1 MAKKLMK
8 KQTGGTTTFS
18 KSPTNQANRGLMQ
31 KGGAMSDI
39 KTGVKLVDRGV
50 SKGINKV
57 EKKVGQ
63 AAKSVVKGA
72 VKGAVK
78 VAKTSPYDVYKA
90 GKKVLGFKKG
100 GSMKG
105 KC

>member
-8 KQTGGTTTFS
+8 AQTGKTV
-18 KSPTNQANRGLMQ
+18 KPT
-31 KGGAMSDI
+31 GAISDI

-50 SKGINKV
+50 TKGVKKV

-63 AAKSVVKGA
+63 AAKAVVKGA

-90 GKKVLGFKKG
+90 GKKAIGYKKG
-100 GSMKG
+100 GSTK
-105 KC
+105 

>member
-8 KQTGGTTTFS
+8 K
-18 KSPTNQANRGLMQ
+18 Q

-50 SKGINKV
+50 SKGIKKV
-57 EKKVGQ
+57 ERKVGQ

-90 GKKVLGFKKG
+90 GKKVMGFKKG
-100 GSMKG
+100 GSTK
-105 KC
+105 KK